1 MLTLAYLR
9 PEGGQSIWSKR
20 RQGFQ
25 PCLKLVFEN
34 YPFSYAHIIVC
45 VSYSVSV
52 VSQVGKAFYC
62 DSIVCRHLIYKT
74 VWTLQQSRDHQTH
87 PMRAIAD
94 DVTFS
99 LNVSGVECSLLLRH
113 GSGHSQSFAPCLCT
127 CRCHRHAPLLLFS
140 FTLPSAASIR
150 GRPLNGVWRLF
161 EQIRLYL
168 NCNYKRLRCKL
179 RAWKRKSIKKT
190 GQYMT
195 FTQM

>member
-1 MLTLAYLR
+1 MYVPLDPPYLSTNR
-9 PEGGQSIWSKR
+9 RTYEEGQSIWSKR

-74 VWTLQQSRDHQTH
+74 VWTLQKSRDHQTH

-127 CRCHRHAPLLLFS
+127 CRCHRHAPLLLSCYFAS
-140 FTLPSAASIR
+140 LFAKCSVNSRAATKRGVASIR
-150 GRPLNGVWRLF
+150 ANTVIP
-161 EQIRLYL
+161 
-168 NCNYKRLRCKL
+168 
-179 RAWKRKSIKKT
+179 
-190 GQYMT
+190 
-195 FTQM
+195 